1 MTKLLEWLTG
11 TTLFLAVWLSVV
23 MNDLNLDIV
32 KNNINIIVPL
42 PLIIIAL
49 FGVYSIIVVLW
60 RVYNFNDCKE
70 AAQELQ
76 TEIKEAKEYL
86 CKKGYKF

>member
-86 CKKGYKF
+86 SKKGYKF

>member
-1 MTKLLEWLTG
+1 
-11 TTLFLAVWLSVV
+11 
-23 MNDLNLDIV
+23 
-32 KNNINIIVPL
+32 
-42 PLIIIAL
+42 
-49 FGVYSIIVVLW
+49 VVLW

-86 CKKGYKF
+86 SKKGYKF